1 MNNEVK
7 PADSN
12 QITREYFDSLV
23 MEMRHIGNL
32 KPTSDITLYGKN
44 FSTPIMTAALSHLSN
59 TCPDGDTLMAKGA
72 YDAGAVEWTGMGSK
86 EELESIIATGA
97 STIKIIKPYADN
109 DLIFEKI
116 EHAQKS
122 GAFAVGMDIDHAFT
136 GSGDYDDIRG
146 SKMVPKSLTELKSF
160 AAATNL
166 PFIVKGI
173 LSVTDAKKCLDL
185 GAGGIVVSH
194 HHGIMNSAI
203 PPLMILPD
211 IADAIEGKMP
221 IFVDCGIMNGYDVFK
236 ALALGADAVC
246 VGRILM
252 DYLKQDGSEGVT
264 RKINSM
270 TSELMGVMARTGFSK
285 IDDIDS
291 SVLRQR

>member
-12 QITREYFDSLV
+12 QITREYFDSLI
-23 MEMRHIGNL
+23 MEMRHIDNV
-32 KPTSDITLYGKN
+32 KPTADIMLYGKK
-44 FSTPIMTAALSHLSN
+44 FATPIMTAALSHLSN
-59 TCPDGDTLMAKGA
+59 TCPDGDALMAKGA
-72 YDAGAVEWTGMGSK
+72 LDAGAVEWTGIGTK
-86 EELESIIATGA
+86 EELEGIIATGA
-97 STIKIIKPYADN
+97 STIKIIKPYVDN

-116 EHAQKS
+116 EHAQKN
-122 GAFAVGMDIDHAFT
+122 GAFAVGMDIDHAFA

-146 SKMVPKSLTELKSF
+146 AKMAPKSLAELKSF
-160 AAATNL
+160 ADATKL
-166 PFIVKGI
+166 PFIIKGV

-185 GAGGIVVSH
+185 GAAGIVVSH
-194 HHGIMNSAI
+194 HHGIMSSAI

-211 IADAIEGKMP
+211 IADAIAGKIP

-246 VGRILM
+246 VGRLLM
-252 DYLKQDGSEGVT
+252 DYLKQDGAEGVT

-270 TSELMGVMARTGFSK
+270 TSELLGVMARTGFSTVA
-285 IDDIDS
+285 DIDS
-291 SVLRQR
+291 SVMWQR